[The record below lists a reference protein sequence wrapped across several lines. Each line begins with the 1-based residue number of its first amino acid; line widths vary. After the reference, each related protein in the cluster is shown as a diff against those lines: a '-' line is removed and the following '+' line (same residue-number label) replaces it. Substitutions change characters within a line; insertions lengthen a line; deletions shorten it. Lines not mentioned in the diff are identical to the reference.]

1 MMIVNVRIEAK
12 QVSKDIVYHE
22 IEACTEPRY
31 YDVGSDKQL
40 QDQHILL
47 DNFSSML

>member
-1 MMIVNVRIEAK
+1 MRIEAK
-12 QVSKDIVYHE
+12 KMSQDIVYNE

-47 DNFSSML
+47 DNFFSML

>member
-1 MMIVNVRIEAK
+1 MIGDVRIEVK
-12 QVSKDIVYHE
+12 QVSWYIVCHE
-22 IEACTEPRY
+22 IEAYTEPRY

-47 DNFSSML
+47 DIFSSML

>member
-1 MMIVNVRIEAK
+1 MIRDVRIEAK
-12 QVSKDIVYHE
+12 KMSRDIVYHE

-31 YDVGSDKQL
+31 YDASSDKQL

-47 DNFSSML
+47 NILLSKL

>member
-1 MMIVNVRIEAK
+1 MLEDVRIEAK
-12 QVSKDIVYHE
+12 QVSQYIVCHE

-31 YDVGSDKQL
+31 YDAGSDKQL